1 MILLPLTR
9 LKDIHPPKSST
20 DEFPVSMAGPVTLT
34 LIDDGVLWRRLVPAK
49 ALTSELH
56 PSVDIT
62 FVHLHGI
69 AWYFVVLHAIV
80 WSKDYK
86 STSVHL
92 LMQFIGVFS
101 LDLPRYLGRRR
112 GSLSLT
118 HWPSQVDLVEVDLDP
133 EHYL

>member
-9 LKDIHPPKSST
+9 LKDIHPPKSPT

-34 LIDDGVLWRRLVPAK
+34 LIDDGVLWRWLVPAK

-69 AWYFVVLHAIV
+69 LHAIV

-101 LDLPRYLGRRR
+101 LDLPRYLGSRR